1 MSVVVRTGIVGAAF
15 LTVLTAVNFA
25 RAADERPPLVS
36 RPSPLTLVKPGQMA
50 LSPDGDRV
58 AIADRFGNRIYVLN
72 SRGELIWSVGEGVA
86 LEQPTAVMFASS
98 SELIFS
104 QWESRRLFRVAEKT
118 PTQIDTL
125 EDFSAAVG
133 PKARIIKLYSLRNRS
148 ILALTV
154 KPDGLVRFDADW
166 KKSTVLI
173 KEGSGR
179 GQLNHPVACAE
190 LMSGRIAVA
199 QSGAYPVQVF
209 DSKGGILFAVDWN
222 SPSPRHDW
230 DAAAVAVDQ
239 RETIWVADATH
250 GQFRQYDPTG
260 TLLSVRSF
268 ASPNRLP
275 ADMVITG
282 DNQLMVIDENGR
294 LDLYDLGLEK

>member
-1 MSVVVRTGIVGAAF
+1 MSVTMRSGMAGVVFWSVLAAMS
-15 LTVLTAVNFA
+15 
-25 RAADERPPLVS
+25 AASPVDDRPPLIP
-36 RPSPLTLVKPGQMA
+36 RPAPVTVVKPGQMA

-58 AIADRFGNRIYVLN
+58 AIADRFGNRINVVN
-72 SRGELIWSVGEGVA
+72 SRGEMIWSVGEGVT

-98 SELIFS
+98 GELIFS
-104 QWESRRLFRVAEKT
+104 QWESSRLFRVAEKA

-125 EDFSAAVG
+125 IDFSTVIG
-133 PKARIIKLYSLRNRS
+133 PRARIIKLYGLRNRS
-148 ILALTV
+148 ILTLTT

-173 KEGSGR
+173 KAGSGK
-179 GQLNHPVACAE
+179 GQLNYPVACAE

-209 DSKGGILFAVDWN
+209 DSKGGLLFAVDWN
-222 SPSPRHDW
+222 SPSPRNDW
-230 DAAAVAVDQ
+230 DAAADAVDQ
-239 RETIWVADATH
+239 RETIWVADASLA
-250 GQFRQYDPTG
+250 QFRQYDPTG
-260 TLLSVRSF
+260 TLLSVRLF
-268 ASPNRLP
+268 ASPNRFP

-294 LDLYDLGLEK
+294 LDLYDLSQEN